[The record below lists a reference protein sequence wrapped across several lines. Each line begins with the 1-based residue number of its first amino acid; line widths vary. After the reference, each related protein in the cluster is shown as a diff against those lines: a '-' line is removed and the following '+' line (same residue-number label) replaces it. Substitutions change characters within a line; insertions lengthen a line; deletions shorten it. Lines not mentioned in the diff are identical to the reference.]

1 MSTTPHH
8 DDLAKVLAAAL
19 KIQPDKKRAKYFIET
34 EPIAAFG
41 GRTLLQMVAQG
52 RSEAA
57 ISYIESIAA
66 GFVG

>member
-19 KIQPDKKRAKYFIET
+19 KIQPDRKRAEFFIET
-34 EPIAAFG
+34 QRISAFG

-52 RSEAA
+52 RTEAA

>member
-19 KIQPDKKRAKYFIET
+19 KIQPDKKRAEYFIES

-52 RSEAA
+52 RTEAA
-57 ISYIESIAA
+57 IGYIESIAA

>member
-19 KIQPDKKRAKYFIET
+19 KVQPDRKRAESFIET
-34 EPIAAFG
+34 QPIAAFG
-41 GRTLLQMVAQG
+41 GRTLRHMVEQG
-52 RSEAA
+52 RTEAA